1 MRQRVV
7 AALAAAA
14 ALLAVGGLATL
25 VFWSDGMPQDTLRK
39 PAPAGTVPIAV
50 LGDSLSHAYQ
60 DRIFFPP
67 GTRER
72 GGDYHAGTLQWTEA
86 LNRLRGHEI
95 DMGPWVA
102 WGRPGVVA
110 RARELLGLPAGRA
123 PKKEDY
129 LYNFANSG
137 AACKNLNGGRF
148 RQTPRLLALMKQ
160 APARWQHGVVVIRI
174 GLNDWTWLLDLQSR
188 EPDAPQLRAAA
199 AFCIDQT
206 RLAMN
211 AILAEY
217 PAMRIVLVGYVNE
230 ADDPIHF
237 DKWRTAA
244 ATANIGRA
252 LAMFNARLSE
262 LAASTPQASFFD
274 DFAWFDQRWGSRGP
288 NGEPDY
294 KTVTIGSLAVRNTKG
309 DAPRNALLDDL
320 HPGLVW
326 NVLWAQAMARHLQ
339 GLGLAV
345 TPISDPEVADLV
357 ASQIAQVKVPG
368 S

>member
-1 MRQRVV
+1 
-7 AALAAAA
+7 
-14 ALLAVGGLATL
+14 
-25 VFWSDGMPQDTLRK
+25 
-39 PAPAGTVPIAV
+39 
-50 LGDSLSHAYQ
+50 
-60 DRIFFPP
+60 
-67 GTRER
+67 
-72 GGDYHAGTLQWTEA
+72 
-86 LNRLRGHEI
+86 
-95 DMGPWVA
+95 
-102 WGRPGVVA
+102 
-110 RARELLGLPAGRA
+110 
-123 PKKEDY
+123 
-129 LYNFANSG
+129 
-137 AACKNLNGGRF
+137 
-148 RQTPRLLALMKQ
+148 
-160 APARWQHGVVVIRI
+160 
-174 GLNDWTWLLDLQSR
+174 
-188 EPDAPQLRAAA
+188 
-199 AFCIDQT
+199 
-206 RLAMN
+206 
-211 AILAEY
+211 
-217 PAMRIVLVGYVNE
+217 MRIVLVGYVNE